1 MKQEEL
7 DKITETINGY
17 PVKNLL
23 YKKND
28 RIITGQVKDPINL
41 FPHLYEG
48 YVSCVWNTK
57 GYPQKLNKGR
67 NDLRLKMP

>member
-23 YKKND
+23 YKKNA

-41 FPHLYEG
+41 FPHLHDG
-48 YVSCVWNTK
+48 YVGASWNVN

-67 NDLRLKMP
+67 NDLRLKMS

>member
-17 PVKNLL
+17 PVKNLS
-23 YKKND
+23 YKKNA
-28 RIITGQVKDPINL
+28 RLITGQVKDPINL
-41 FPHLYEG
+41 FPHLHDG
-48 YVSCVWNTK
+48 YVGASWNVN

-67 NDLRLKMP
+67 NDLRLKMS

>member
-7 DKITETINGY
+7 DKITETIGGY

-23 YKKND
+23 YKKNG
-28 RIITGQVKDPINL
+28 RFITGQVKDPINL
-41 FPHLYEG
+41 FPHLHDG
-48 YVSCVWNTK
+48 YVGASWNVN

-67 NDLRLKMP
+67 NDLRLKMS